1 MKFIKEHKYTF
12 IIAGV
17 FIVLFIFAFIGLKNL
32 LYPDSG
38 KDKYGDRL
46 DGIEEHPIKNEDI
59 ESVKSKVKESK
70 KVNDITYSLE
80 GRLMKFAI
88 DVKKGTDKEIPTLLY
103 ERMKRIKE
111 NPWFLYSTHAS
122 LTSAMEKA
130 QNLVDLIGKNNVMIG
145 KVVPLDQY
153 IDIV

>member
-1 MKFIKEHKYTF
+1 MKFIKKHKYTF

-88 DVKKGTDKEIPTLLY
+88 DVKKGTDKESIESLGETILSSLRLSCGLESIGLESLCRTPV
-103 ERMKRIKE
+103 RPIGADGI
-111 NPWFLYSTHAS
+111 HQAS
-122 LTSAMEKA
+122 
-130 QNLVDLIGKNNVMIG
+130 V
-145 KVVPLDQY
+145 
-153 IDIV
+153 IDTCWHWLAA

>member
-1 MKFIKEHKYTF
+1 MKKIIKKLKNSWNQNRVLFVLTT
-12 IIAGV
+12 ILIV
-17 FIVLFIFAFIGLKNL
+17 CLVLIFIVALDYFFGT
-32 LYPDSG
+32 S

-88 DVKKGTDKEIPTLLY
+88 DVKKGTDKESIESLGETILSSLSDD
-103 ERMKRIKE
+103 IKD
-111 NPWFLYSTHAS
+111 YYDI
-122 LTSAMEKA
+122 
-130 QNLVDLIGKNNVMIG
+130 QLIVNCKEDS
-145 KVVPLDQY
+145 KFVPL
-153 IDIV
+153 IASKHKTRKVFVW

>member
-1 MKFIKEHKYTF
+1 MKFIKKHKYTF

-59 ESVKSKVKESK
+59 ESVKSKEKESK
-70 KVNDITYSLE
+70 KGNDITYSLE

-88 DVKKGTDKEIPTLLY
+88 DVKKGTDKESIESLGETILSSLSDD
-103 ERMKRIKE
+103 IKD
-111 NPWFLYSTHAS
+111 YYDI
-122 LTSAMEKA
+122 
-130 QNLVDLIGKNNVMIG
+130 QLIVNCKEDS
-145 KVVPLDQY
+145 KFVPL
-153 IDIV
+153 IASKHKTRKVFVW